1 MQKKFKITVNGV
13 EYDVTVEDMSEG
25 TSYILP
31 QPGDMKIPAPA
42 PAAPASAPASA
53 PAAATDHGPDDLMSP
68 LAGVISALPVTLGDE
83 VTQGQEVAV
92 IEAMKMK
99 TTVVAHKTGK
109 ITDLAVKVK
118 DAIDAGQRI
127 LTIE

>member
-31 QPGDMKIPAPA
+31 QPGDMKIPASPAAAPAPA
-42 PAAPASAPASA
+42 PAAAS
-53 PAAATDHGPDDLMSP
+53 DHGPNDLMSP
-68 LAGVISALPVTLGDE
+68 LAGVISALPVTQGEE

>member
-25 TSYILP
+25 TSFILP

-42 PAAPASAPASA
+42 PAAPAPA
-53 PAAATDHGPDDLMSP
+53 PAAASGHGPNDLLSP
-68 LAGVISALPVTLGDE
+68 LAGVISALPVTRGEE

>member
-42 PAAPASAPASA
+42 ASAPAPA
-53 PAAATDHGPDDLMSP
+53 PAAVSDHGPNDLMSP
-68 LAGVISALPVTLGDE
+68 LAGVISALPVTQGEE

>member
-1 MQKKFKITVNGV
+1 MQKKFKITVNGF

-31 QPGDMKIPAPA
+31 QPGDMKIPVASPA
-42 PAAPASAPASA
+42 PTAEQTT
-53 PAAATDHGPDDLMSP
+53 ATSHGPNDLLSP
-68 LAGVISALPVTLGDE
+68 LAGVVSSLPVLRGQH
-83 VTQGQEVAV
+83 VTRGQEVAV

-99 TTVVAHKTGK
+99 TTVVAHKDGRIK
-109 ITDLAVKVK
+109 ELAVQVK
-118 DAIDAGQRI
+118 DAVDAGQRI